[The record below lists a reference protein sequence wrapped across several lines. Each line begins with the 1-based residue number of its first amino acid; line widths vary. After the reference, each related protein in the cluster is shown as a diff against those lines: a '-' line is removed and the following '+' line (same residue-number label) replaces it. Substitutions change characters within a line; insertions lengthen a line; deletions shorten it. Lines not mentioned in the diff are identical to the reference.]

1 MAQVLKYIFII
12 IIYLFIIAII
22 RMIYLD
28 IRTMNYNRKKRS
40 APQDCAYLEVL
51 TDLDTLYFEAERY
64 YPLTSE
70 QIIIGRGAD
79 CSIRIDDLYMSSQHT
94 RLWFEDGEWYIED
107 LNSTNGTYVNGKR
120 MKNAMILD
128 NGDKIRIGQIEF
140 LVVLS

>member
-40 APQDCAYLEVL
+40 APQACLSGEVL

-70 QIIIGRGAD
+70 QIIDRPRG
-79 CSIRIDDLYMSSQHT
+79 
-94 RLWFEDGEWYIED
+94 
-107 LNSTNGTYVNGKR
+107 
-120 MKNAMILD
+120 
-128 NGDKIRIGQIEF
+128 
-140 LVVLS
+140 